1 MVALLR
7 YPNRSIYQKN
17 KIDII
22 CLSEKYFDSTFPLN
36 DERLYTTGYLTI
48 RTDHPR
54 NTEREGVCIYYKEY
68 LTLIRK
74 IYICKLNECIVTEI
88 TANNERCYL
97 TCLLQI
103 AKSKPRA
110 VWVLLQKS
118 HTCAFRY

>member
-54 NTEREGVCIYYKEY
+54 NTKE
-68 LTLIRK
+68 K
-74 IYICKLNECIVTEI
+74 AFAYII
-88 TANNERCYL
+88 
-97 TCLLQI
+97 
-103 AKSKPRA
+103 KSI
-110 VWVLLQKS
+110 
-118 HTCAFRY
+118 